1 MKLSFE
7 NQKQDLLATVSITL
21 ESPSYPS
28 TRGQS
33 YQIQSKRLI
42 ARMRLLRAR
51 LFFATTLYVLYYVLL
66 NPYVYNEL
74 ST

>member
-7 NQKQDLLATVSITL
+7 NEKQDLLATVSITL
-21 ESPSYPS
+21 ESASYPS

-51 LFFATTLYVLYYVLL
+51 LYFATTLYVLYYVLL